1 MDWMDWAV
9 VILSLPLLAV
19 LWQLRKVLK
28 QEEKEKEKEEMK
40 LAEESYEATPW
51 SPNPEDAPRFV
62 EEDGETYIEYDAEYV
77 AKAREYRRNERNTRN
92 IVNKKLKQ
100 RKKGKR

>member
-9 VILSLPLLAV
+9 VILSVPTLV
-19 LWQLRKVLK
+19 ILWRLRKVLK
-28 QEEKEKEKEEMK
+28 QEEKEKEEMK

-51 SPNPEDAPRFV
+51 TPNPEDAPRFV

-92 IVNKKLKQ
+92 LVNKKLKQ

>member
-9 VILSLPLLAV
+9 IILSVPTLAI
-19 LWQLRKVLK
+19 LWRLRKVFK
-28 QEEKEKEKEEMK
+28 QEEKEKEGMK
-40 LAEESYEATPW
+40 LAEEAYEATLW
-51 SPNPEDAPRFV
+51 TPNPEDAPRFV

-92 IVNKKLKQ
+92 LVNKKLKQ

>member
-19 LWQLRKVLK
+19 LWRLRKVLK
-28 QEEKEKEKEEMK
+28 QEEKEKEEMK

-62 EEDGETYIEYDAEYV
+62 EEDGETYIEYDEEYV

-92 IVNKKLKQ
+92 LVNKKLKQ

>member
-9 VILSLPLLAV
+9 VILSVPTLII
-19 LWQLRKVLK
+19 LWRLRKVLK
-28 QEEKEKEKEEMK
+28 QEEKEIEEMK

-51 SPNPEDAPRFV
+51 TPNPEDAPRFV

-92 IVNKKLKQ
+92 LVNKKLKQ

>member
-9 VILSLPLLAV
+9 IILSVPTLAI
-19 LWQLRKVLK
+19 LWRLRKVFK
-28 QEEKEKEKEEMK
+28 QEEKEKEGMK
-40 LAEESYEATPW
+40 LAEEAYEATPW
-51 SPNPEDAPRFV
+51 TPNPEDAPRFV

-92 IVNKKLKQ
+92 LVNKKLKQ